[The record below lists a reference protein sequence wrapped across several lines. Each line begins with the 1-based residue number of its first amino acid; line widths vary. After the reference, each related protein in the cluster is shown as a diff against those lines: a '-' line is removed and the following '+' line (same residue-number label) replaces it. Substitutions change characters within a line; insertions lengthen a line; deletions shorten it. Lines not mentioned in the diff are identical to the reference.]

1 MKPLQ
6 ILSIN
11 LKPLKEQTI
20 LKFCVKMMRKRLYVL
35 TLLSSSCAIRSSTE
49 HRIAHR
55 LRCSCRCVDATH
67 LSTHLTGGT
76 FLTWLASLPQEVA
89 IKLPISIL
97 FFSLECGGVLTAMRA
112 IAVDLRERPV
122 EWAQLAV
129 PAMLYTLQNTMLYVG
144 FANVEAAVGQV
155 TYQSKILWTALFSV
169 IILQKKLT
177 LNQWFALTVLAL
189 GVVAVQGVDS
199 GSGSSATKPAKRVG
213 GCYVSCLC
221 VSKPRDSFLFAE
233 K

>member
-1 MKPLQ
+1 VKPLQ

-155 TYQSKILWTALFSV
+155 TYQSKILWTALFFGHHPAEEADA
-169 IILQKKLT
+169 QP
-177 LNQWFALTVLAL
+177 
-189 GVVAVQGVDS
+189 VVCS
-199 GSGSSATKPAKRVG
+199 HCTSARRRRCAGRRFGQRIFGHQASKARRG
-213 GCYVSCLC
+213 MLC
-221 VSKPRDSFLFAE
+221 ELPVCE
-233 K
+233 